1 MATKYM
7 ALGQHLV
14 VLALIIQITSFGL
27 FMITAVIFHY
37 NIAHTPTPISYQV
50 KWQKYMYA
58 LYAAS
63 ILIFIR
69 SIFRVVEFSGGND
82 GFLMRQEYLMYLF
95 EGILMACV
103 MLCFHIAHPGELMGR
118 KPTEQIIILQT
129 RHSKMGGS
137 TTSLTD
143 SEDAC

>member
-37 NIAHTPTPISYQV
+37 NIAFAPTQISYQV

-58 LYAAS
+58 VYAAS
-63 ILIFIR
+63 TLIFIR
-69 SIFRVVEFSGGND
+69 SIFRVVEFSEGND

-95 EGILMACV
+95 EGVLMACV
-103 MLCFHIAHPGELMGR
+103 TLCFHIAHPGELMGR
-118 KPTEQIIILQT
+118 QSTEEVVNLQT
-129 RHSKMGGS
+129 RLSKLGGS
-137 TTSLTD
+137 TSSLTD
-143 SEDAC
+143 RESV